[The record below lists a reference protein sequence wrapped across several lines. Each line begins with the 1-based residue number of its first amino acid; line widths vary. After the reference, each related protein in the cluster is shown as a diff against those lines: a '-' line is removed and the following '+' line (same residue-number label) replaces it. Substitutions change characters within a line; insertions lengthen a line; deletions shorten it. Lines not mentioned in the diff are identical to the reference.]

1 MTLLLKTKKVFSQIF
16 FWLGIGVLSL
26 IIAFPLYW
34 MIITSLKP
42 YSEIYNRTATFFPHT
57 LYLNHYVSI
66 VKDGFFIYYKNSL
79 IVASCATFF
88 SVLTAIIAA
97 YSLSHFRY
105 RGREILSQMS
115 LFVYLFPAAVLFIP
129 LLILINFLH
138 LVDTPYSLMIT
149 YPVFG
154 MPFAT
159 WLLTGY
165 FSTIPRELEEA
176 ARVDGC
182 SRIGALFRVILP
194 VTLPG
199 VITATVYCFLLSWN
213 ELLYAFTF
221 ISSDS
226 NKTLPMW
233 LSERILGDVYMWG
246 ELMAGAILML
256 SPIIIMYVFGQK
268 YIVRGLTAGAVKE

>member
-1 MTLLLKTKKVFSQIF
+1 MSSKTKKFIGRIF
-16 FWLGIGVLSL
+16 FYFGLGVLVL
-26 IIAFPLYW
+26 IIGFPLYW
-34 MIITSLKP
+34 MVLTSLKT
-42 YSEIYNRTATFFPHT
+42 YGEIYTRTPTFFPRT
-57 LYLNHYVSI
+57 LYLQHYVDI
-66 VKDGFFIYYKNSL
+66 VEEGLFRYYGNSL
-79 IVASCATFF
+79 IVASSATAFSIF
-88 SVLTAIIAA
+88 ISVLAA

-105 RGREILSQMS
+105 KGRQTLSQMI

-129 LLILINFLH
+129 LLIVVNFFGMTDTLSS
-138 LVDTPYSLMIT
+138 LVLV

-154 MPFAT
+154 VPFAT

-182 SRIGALFRVILP
+182 GRIGALFRVILP
-194 VTLPG
+194 VALPG
-199 VITATVYCFLLSWN
+199 VITATIYCFLLSWN

-221 ISSDS
+221 ISTES

-246 ELMAGAILML
+246 ELMAGAVLML
-256 SPIIIMYVFGQK
+256 IPILTMYLLGQK
-268 YIVRGLTAGAVKE
+268 YMVKVLTAGAVKG

>member
-1 MTLLLKTKKVFSQIF
+1 M
-16 FWLGIGVLSL
+16 VL
-26 IIAFPLYW
+26 
-34 MIITSLKP
+34 TSLKT
-42 YSEIYNRTATFFPHT
+42 YGEIYTRTPTFFPRT
-57 LYLNHYVSI
+57 LYLQHYVDI
-66 VKDGFFIYYKNSL
+66 VKEGLFRYYGNSL
-79 IVASCATFF
+79 IVASSATAF
-88 SVLTAIIAA
+88 SVFISLLAA

-105 RGREILSQMS
+105 RGRQTLSQMI

-129 LLILINFLH
+129 LLIVVNFLGMT
-138 LVDTPYSLMIT
+138 DTLSSLMLV

-154 MPFAT
+154 VPFAT

-182 SRIGALFRVILP
+182 GRIGALFRVILP
-194 VTLPG
+194 VALPG
-199 VITATVYCFLLSWN
+199 VITATIYCFLLSWN

-221 ISSDS
+221 ISTES

-246 ELMAGAILML
+246 ELMAGAVLML
-256 SPIIIMYVFGQK
+256 IPILTMYLLGQK
-268 YIVRGLTAGAVKE
+268 YMVKGLTAGAVKG

>member
-1 MTLLLKTKKVFSQIF
+1 MSSKTKKFIGRIF
-16 FWLGIGVLSL
+16 FYFGLGVLVL
-26 IIAFPLYW
+26 IIGFPLYW
-34 MIITSLKP
+34 MVLTSLKT
-42 YSEIYNRTATFFPHT
+42 YGEIYTRTPTFFPRT
-57 LYLNHYVSI
+57 LYLQHYVDI
-66 VKDGFFIYYKNSL
+66 VEEGLFLYYGNSL
-79 IVASCATFF
+79 IVASSATAFSIF
-88 SVLTAIIAA
+88 ISVLAA

-105 RGREILSQMS
+105 KGRQTLSQMI

-129 LLILINFLH
+129 LLIVVNFLGMTDTLSS
-138 LVDTPYSLMIT
+138 LVLV

-154 MPFAT
+154 VPFAT

-182 SRIGALFRVILP
+182 GRIGALVRVILP
-194 VTLPG
+194 VALPG
-199 VITATVYCFLLSWN
+199 VITATIYCFLLSWN

-221 ISSDS
+221 ISTEP

-246 ELMAGAILML
+246 ELMAGAVLML
-256 SPIIIMYVFGQK
+256 IPILTIYLLGQK
-268 YIVRGLTAGAVKE
+268 YMVKGLTAGAVKG